1 MLKNIVYCTA
11 FLLCLAVPAATNAA
25 EQNLQWSVQNTW
37 SLPFTPIAF
46 AQSLV
51 DDQIVFILSD
61 NARVHIYTA
70 EGKKLGELPVEPGTD
85 SLAVSPRGEK
95 IHLLNTK
102 TKKYSSLDVQY
113 KKEVDLSGAPIRGKT
128 DAPVTLILFSDFEC
142 NYCGKFEP
150 VLRELLATNKDN
162 LRIVFKHMPLSFHQY
177 AEPAALA
184 SIAAQKQGKFWEMH
198 DRLFLTKNW
207 YPGRIND
214 VAREIGLDMNRFNA
228 DYVSQETRK
237 QLSKDK
243 EDAQAAGINATP
255 TVLINGW
262 PVPDR
267 SLKSLQAAINKA
279 LTNTPK

>member
-1 MLKNIVYCTA
+1 MLKNIVYSTA
-11 FLLCLAVPAATNAA
+11 FLLCLAAPVAVSSA
-25 EQNLQWSVQNTW
+25 EQNLQWTVQNTW

-102 TKKYSSLDVQY
+102 SKKYSSLDVQY
-113 KKEVDLSGAPIRGKT
+113 RKEVDLSGAPIRGKAN
-128 DAPVTLILFSDFEC
+128 APVTLILFSDFEC

-150 VLRELLATNKDN
+150 VLRELLAANQDN

-184 SIAAQKQGKFWEMH
+184 TIAAQRQGKFWEMH

-237 QLSKDK
+237 QLNKDK
-243 EDAQAAGINATP
+243 EDAQSAGINATP

-267 SLKSLQAAINKA
+267 SPESLQAAINKA
-279 LTNTPK
+279 YANAPK